1 MTNASVQV
9 AVEDAI
15 LEQLL
20 TSGCS
25 TLMLRDMFSV
35 ALDEQMTSVRPLH
48 RLLYSRSNASVYFR
62 LQNRFNGGC
71 FHPLVERGV
80 GTDPAPH
87 TMPMYRQ
94 CVLIGTACIVCAIGS
109 TALAKKRG
117 HRLMTIILSDLN
129 RFKKNSLEDSLVNL
143 QINGC

>member
-48 RLLYSRSNASVYFR
+48 RLLYSRSNANVYFR
-62 LQNRFNGGC
+62 LFKIGLTVAVSIRSLSVGLAQTLLRILRF
-71 FHPLVERGV
+71 
-80 GTDPAPH
+80 D
-87 TMPMYRQ
+87 
-94 CVLIGTACIVCAIGS
+94 
-109 TALAKKRG
+109 
-117 HRLMTIILSDLN
+117 
-129 RFKKNSLEDSLVNL
+129 
-143 QINGC
+143 